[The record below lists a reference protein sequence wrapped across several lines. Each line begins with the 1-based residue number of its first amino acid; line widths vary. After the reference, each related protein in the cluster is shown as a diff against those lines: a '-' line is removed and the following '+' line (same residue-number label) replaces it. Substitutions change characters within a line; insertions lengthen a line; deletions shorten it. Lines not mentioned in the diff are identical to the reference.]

1 MSDSLQSLFSRCD
14 SVLVFDTETS
24 GLSWQ
29 RDEIIEFS
37 AIRLTASGTEEVD
50 EFIRCTRSLPPRI
63 VELTGITDE
72 LLREEGIGKQAF
84 AELLAALLTPG
95 TMLAA
100 YNAQFDLL
108 FLYSFLQKY
117 GDARLLQDKQKLDL
131 LTVYRDRR
139 AYPHR
144 LCNAIEQYDLQD
156 RVTNSHRAI
165 DDVRATVEVLR
176 AMGTERDDLERYVD
190 LFGYSS
196 KYGISG
202 PRISSVR
209 YLPQGYE
216 PCRSRSRRRRCMMR
230 FSSREIYDC
239 EMPSRSATSFCV
251 FSGRPPSPKRRLTI
265 RRSRSGSRARASRS
279 SCCSASSSM
288 GRMTMSPSVPSTS
301 DSRSSLPSQSVL
313 IGSSSETSAFWPA
326 ILRMCMRISFS
337 MQREA

>member
-50 EFIRCTRSLPPRI
+50 EFVRCTRSLPPRI

-108 FLYSFLQKY
+108 FLYAFLQKY
-117 GDARLLQDKQKLDL
+117 GDARLLQDKPKLDL

-139 AYPHR
+139 AYPH
-144 LCNAIEQYDLQD
+144 
-156 RVTNSHRAI
+156 
-165 DDVRATVEVLR
+165 
-176 AMGTERDDLERYVD
+176 
-190 LFGYSS
+190 
-196 KYGISG
+196 
-202 PRISSVR
+202 
-209 YLPQGYE
+209 
-216 PCRSRSRRRRCMMR
+216 
-230 FSSREIYDC
+230 FSTIYII
-239 EMPSRSATSFCV
+239 FQV
-251 FSGRPPSPKRRLTI
+251 
-265 RRSRSGSRARASRS
+265 
-279 SCCSASSSM
+279 
-288 GRMTMSPSVPSTS
+288 
-301 DSRSSLPSQSVL
+301 
-313 IGSSSETSAFWPA
+313 
-326 ILRMCMRISFS
+326 
-337 MQREA
+337 

>member
-63 VELTGITDE
+63 VELAGITD
-72 LLREEGIGKQAF
+72 
-84 AELLAALLTPG
+84 ELLAALLTPG

-117 GDARLLQDKQKLDL
+117 GDARLLQDKPKLDL

-216 PCRSRSRRRRCMMR
+216 PKAAPL
-230 FSSREIYDC
+230 Y
-239 EMPSRSATSFCV
+239 A
-251 FSGRPPSPKRRLTI
+251 GL
-265 RRSRSGSRARASRS
+265 
-279 SCCSASSSM
+279 
-288 GRMTMSPSVPSTS
+288 
-301 DSRSSLPSQSVL
+301 
-313 IGSSSETSAFWPA
+313 
-326 ILRMCMRISFS
+326 
-337 MQREA
+337 